1 MPLPECPEIRTTRV
15 VVRPV
20 ARADLADLLEVNGDD
35 EVTRF
40 LPYATWRGPDDASAW
55 LARMEALCATG
66 TARQLVFERRSDRK
80 VIGTVLLFHFDE
92 PSARVELGYV
102 VGRACWRQGY
112 AREAL
117 QTVCRHAFEEM
128 SIRRI
133 EAEARPDN
141 VASNELLLALGFTHE
156 GRLRGRW
163 VAKGETYDTNIYGC
177 LVEDWLN
184 HWSDD
189 KERTPPTR
197 AESTGSLE

>member
-1 MPLPECPEIRTTRV
+1 MTLTPLPAVRTTRLL
-15 VVRPV
+15 VRAV
-20 ARADLADLLEVNGDD
+20 AEADLADLLVVNGDD
-35 EVTRF
+35 EVTRY
-40 LPYATWRGPDDASAW
+40 LPYATWRSREDAAAW

-66 TARQLVFERRSDRK
+66 TARQLVIERRSDRK

-102 VGRACWRQGY
+102 VGRTFWRQGY

-117 QTVCRHAFEEM
+117 QAVCRHVFEEM
-128 SIRRI
+128 NIRRI

-184 HWSDD
+184 HSAR
-189 KERTPPTR
+189 EVT
-197 AESTGSLE
+197 